1 MTDRHRVLI
10 IEDDRATAEDLTEFA
25 RALNCDPVVVD
36 NKLDALAAFERDEIC
51 LVLLDLEIKREPGS
65 LRGHFEVGNSLL
77 REIRT
82 LYSEH
87 VDNSYRL
94 PIIVVSGYVGERNA
108 VLEIMKNGA
117 SDIIEKPLD
126 PSDVSKRVRE
136 CLERSGRARH
146 ESCRTMPNR
155 RSTVSGA
162 WILSIPGDRTAQRT
176 RILLRGT
183 PVDLVDSDLRTLLHL
198 VVAKIHGTRG
208 VHKTVLGAR
217 DHEGFRGISNLRNAL
232 KPALPPG
239 ANIVG
244 NDHAGNYWLT
254 DDVAVS
260 GWDADKLVAVE
271 DATIARLV
279 EQLRNRKV

>member
-10 IEDDRATAEDLTEFA
+10 VEDDRATADDLAEFA
-25 RALNCDPVVVD
+25 RALDCDPVVVD
-36 NKLDALAAFERDEIC
+36 NKQGALAAFEQGEIC
-51 LVLLDLEIKREPGS
+51 VVLLDLQIKREPGS

-87 VDNSYRL
+87 VDGSYRL
-94 PIIVVSGYVGERNA
+94 PILVVSGYVSERSA

-117 SDIIEKPLD
+117 SDILEKPLD
-126 PSDVSKRVRE
+126 PSDVSRRVRE

-146 ESCRTMPNR
+146 EACRTLPSR
-155 RSTVSGA
+155 RATVSGA

-176 RILLRGT
+176 RILLRGM
-183 PVDLVDSDLRTLLHL
+183 PVDLVDSDLKTLLHL
-198 VVAKIHGTRG
+198 VVAKIHGARG
-208 VHKTVLGAR
+208 VHKTVLGAK

-239 ANIVG
+239 ANIIG

-260 GWDADKLVAVE
+260 GWAADKLLAAE
-271 DATIARLV
+271 DATITRLV
-279 EQLRNRKV
+279 EQLQNRKV

>member
-1 MTDRHRVLI
+1 MTERHRVLI
-10 IEDDRATAEDLTEFA
+10 IEDDRATADDLAEFA
-25 RALNCDPVVVD
+25 RALDCDPVVVD
-36 NKLDALAAFERDEIC
+36 NKRDALAAFEQGEIC

-77 REIRT
+77 REIRA

-94 PIIVVSGYVGERNA
+94 PIIVVSGYVGERDA

-117 SDIIEKPLD
+117 SDILEKPLD
-126 PSDVSKRVRE
+126 PSGVSRRVRE
-136 CLERSGRARH
+136 GLERSGRARH
-146 ESCRTMPNR
+146 AACRTMPNR
-155 RSTVSGA
+155 RSTPSGA
-162 WILSIPGDRTAQRT
+162 WILSIPGDRMAQRT

-183 PVDLVDSDLRTLLHL
+183 PIELVDSDLKTLLHL
-198 VVAKIHGTRG
+198 VVAKVHGARG

-217 DHEGFRGISNLRNAL
+217 DHEGFRGISNLRHAL

-239 ANIVG
+239 ASIIG

-260 GWDADKLVAVE
+260 GWDADKLLAVD